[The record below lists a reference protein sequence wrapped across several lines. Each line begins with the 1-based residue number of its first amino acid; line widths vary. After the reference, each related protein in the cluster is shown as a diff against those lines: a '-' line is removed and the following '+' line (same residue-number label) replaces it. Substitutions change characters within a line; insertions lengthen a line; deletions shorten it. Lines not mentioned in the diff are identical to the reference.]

1 MNDLINI
8 IFLVTLGSII
18 SLIGGLILVIK
29 EQFVLKFTHF
39 LSAYAAGALLG
50 AAFFDLLPEAFEEAA
65 HSDLFLWVVVGIVS
79 FFLLERFIH
88 WFHHHHEHP
97 GDKNH
102 SIVALVAIGDSV
114 HNFID
119 GVAIAGTY
127 LVNPAVGL
135 VTTIAVAAH
144 EIPQEIGDFAILL
157 NRGVKR
163 KKVLLINLFSA
174 LAAVA
179 GAVFTFILGDIIEP
193 LLPAF
198 LAVTA
203 GFFIYIALSD
213 LIPEIHNE
221 EKRQIAMAEA
231 FILILGIITIWGMVS
246 LFGGH

>member
-18 SLIGGLILVIK
+18 SLIGGIILVIK
-29 EQFVLKFTHF
+29 EQFALKFAHF

-50 AAFFDLLPEAFEEAA
+50 AAFFDLLPEAFEESL
-65 HSDLFLWVVVGIVS
+65 HSDLFFWVVVGIVS

-88 WFHHHHEHP
+88 WFHHHHDHP
-97 GDKNH
+97 EDKNH

-163 KKVLLINLFSA
+163 KKVLLINLLSA

-179 GAVFTFILGDIIEP
+179 GAVLTFILGDVIEP

-221 EKRQIAMAEA
+221 EKRQIAMIEA
-231 FILILGIITIWGMVS
+231 LILILGIITIWGMVT